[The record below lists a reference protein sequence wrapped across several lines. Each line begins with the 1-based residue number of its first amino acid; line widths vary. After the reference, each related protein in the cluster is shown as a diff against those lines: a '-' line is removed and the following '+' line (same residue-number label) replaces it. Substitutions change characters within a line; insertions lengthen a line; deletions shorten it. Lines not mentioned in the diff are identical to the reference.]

1 MSPTISLFSL
11 SQLIYWFL
19 LYYPSGE
26 PSIAALVVKC
36 LPVAALALSVYLEIE
51 ANEPMKEE
59 GSKVNHT
66 KLKIKEPKNRF
77 SSIFSKILCVM
88 ISESKMHHDGAALVR
103 RSRRLPGVPHLI

>member
-66 KLKIKEPKNRF
+66 KLKIKEPKNRI
-77 SSIFSKILCVM
+77 SSIFCVT
-88 ISESKMHHDGAALVR
+88 ISEGKMHHDGAALVR
-103 RSRRLPGVPHLI
+103 RWRRLPGVSDLL